1 MIQEILS
8 LLENMNR
15 DLPVSINL
23 TDTGSLSKVT
33 EIADKIIESASLYVE
48 IEEVEK
54 TISGRKDDYSF
65 IIHLA
70 IKLAKSK
77 KALQT
82 IKKKI
87 HLSVVFAIYK
97 EHQRILTSG
106 EHPFGED
113 FLMKKIEQLN
123 WLFDGKPNFSWD
135 MIVVD
140 DGCPENSGQ
149 IAKKILKERYDKD
162 NVKVLFLKDAIEK
175 RVSFVNQ
182 IRNTDESR
190 KGGSIEYGMWVAS
203 REEKDNHIIMYTD
216 ADLSIHL
223 GQAGLLIEKI
233 INEDKNAAIG
243 SRREDTSV
251 FIKHGI
257 RNTRGKLFI
266 YLWKRLLSPIN
277 FIVDTQCG
285 FKAFTADNV
294 RKILPGTI
302 EKQFAFDIELLLKT
316 EILKHNSISKV
327 AIAGIDSVEAS
338 TTTDLQPYLDMLK
351 MIANMY
357 YKYLPENGEAEE
369 FAGFIESLNREK
381 WDKLIENIPEA
392 IAEGEP
398 AEFDSFNKIG
408 VKDLQAIIEK

>member
-1 MIQEILS
+1 
-8 LLENMNR
+8 
-15 DLPVSINL
+15 
-23 TDTGSLSKVT
+23 
-33 EIADKIIESASLYVE
+33 
-48 IEEVEK
+48 
-54 TISGRKDDYSF
+54 
-65 IIHLA
+65 
-70 IKLAKSK
+70 
-77 KALQT
+77 
-82 IKKKI
+82 
-87 HLSVVFAIYK
+87 
-97 EHQRILTSG
+97 
-106 EHPFGED
+106 
-113 FLMKKIEQLN
+113 
-123 WLFDGKPNFSWD
+123 

-140 DGCPENSGQ
+140 DGCPENSGK
-149 IAKKILKERYDKD
+149 IANDILKERYDKD

-175 RVSFVNQ
+175 RIPVVNQ
-182 IRNTDESR
+182 LRNTDESR
-190 KGGSIEYGMWVAS
+190 KGGSIEYGLWFAS
-203 REEKDNHIIMYTD
+203 KEEKENHIIIYTD

-233 INEDKNAAIG
+233 INENKNAAIG
-243 SRREDTSV
+243 SRREKTSV
-251 FIKHGI
+251 FIKQGI

-357 YKYLPENGEAEE
+357 YKYLPQNAEADE
-369 FAGFIESLNREK
+369 FAEFIENLNRQQ
-381 WDKLIENIPEA
+381 WDRLVENIPEE

-398 AEFDSFNKIG
+398 ANFDTFNNITVQDMK
-408 VKDLQAIIEK
+408 KAIVM

>member
-1 MIQEILS
+1 MIQDILS
-8 LLENMNR
+8 LLKGMND
-15 DLPVSINL
+15 DLPVSIDL
-23 TDTGSLSKVT
+23 TDTGVMLKVT
-33 EIADKIIESASLYVE
+33 EIADKIIDSASLYVE
-48 IEEVEK
+48 IEEVEEI
-54 TISGRKDDYSF
+54 ISDHKDDYSLM
-65 IIHLA
+65 IHLA
-70 IKLAKSK
+70 VKLAKSK

-97 EHQRILTSG
+97 EHQRILTSE

-113 FLMKKIEQLN
+113 FLMKKIEQLD
-123 WLFDGKPNFSWD
+123 WLFEGKPNFKWD

-140 DGCPENSGQ
+140 DGCPENSGK
-149 IAKKILKERYDKD
+149 IANDILKERYDKD

-175 RVSFVNQ
+175 RIPVVNQ
-182 IRNTDESR
+182 LRNTDESR
-190 KGGSIEYGMWVAS
+190 KGGSIEYGLWFAS
-203 REEKDNHIIMYTD
+203 KEEKENHIIIYTD

-233 INEDKNAAIG
+233 INENKNAAIG
-243 SRREDTSV
+243 SRREKTSV
-251 FIKHGI
+251 FIKQGI

-357 YKYLPENGEAEE
+357 YKYLPQNAEADE
-369 FAGFIESLNREK
+369 FAGFIENLNRQQ
-381 WDKLIENIPEA
+381 WDQLVENIPEE

-398 AEFDSFNKIG
+398 ANFDTFNNIT
-408 VKDLQAIIEK
+408 VQDLKKAIVR

>member
-8 LLENMNR
+8 LLKGLND

-23 TDTGSLSKVT
+23 TDAGVMSKVT
-33 EIADKIIESASLYVE
+33 EIADRIIESASLSME
-48 IEEVEK
+48 IDEAEK
-54 TISGRKDDYSF
+54 ILSDNKSDYSL
-65 IIHLA
+65 ILHLA
-70 IKLAKSK
+70 VKLAKSK
-77 KALQT
+77 KAVQA
-82 IKKKI
+82 INKKVYFT
-87 HLSVVFAIYK
+87 VVFAIYK
-97 EHQRILTSG
+97 EHQRILTSE

-123 WLFDGKPNFSWD
+123 WLFDGKPNFLWD

-140 DGCPENSGQ
+140 DGCPEQSGE

-162 NVKVLFLKDAIEK
+162 NVKVLFLKDAIK
-175 RVSFVNQ
+175 KGIPVVNQ
-182 IRNTDESR
+182 LRNTDNSR
-190 KGGSIEYGMWVAS
+190 KGGSIEYGMWYAS
-203 REEKDNHIIMYTD
+203 KEEKENHIIMYTD

-223 GQAGLLIEKI
+223 GQSGLLIDKI
-233 INEDKNAAIG
+233 INEGKNAAIG
-243 SRREDTSV
+243 SRRENTSV
-251 FIKHGI
+251 FIKQGV

-266 YLWKRLLSPIN
+266 YLWKRLLPPIN

-357 YKYLPENGEAEE
+357 YKYLPENKEADE
-369 FAGFIESLNREK
+369 FAAFIEKLDREK
-381 WDKLIENIPEA
+381 WDKLIENIPEE

-398 AEFDSFNKIG
+398 AKFDTFNSIK
-408 VKDLQAIIEK
+408 VQDLIAAIEK